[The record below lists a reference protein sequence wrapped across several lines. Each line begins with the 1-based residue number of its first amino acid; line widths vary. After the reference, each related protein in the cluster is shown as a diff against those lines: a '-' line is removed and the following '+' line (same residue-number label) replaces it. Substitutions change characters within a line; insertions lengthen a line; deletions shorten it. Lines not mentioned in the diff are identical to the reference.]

1 MNLKISKP
9 QDAPLAERYDEVV
22 KPPKIAEVCSR
33 LGLSYPNVK
42 RAVYDPKLAL
52 DFGISRKHCFHD
64 YHMRDIADPLS
75 PFQDWALDM
84 HVTRHKRESLW
95 LNVITLGLKK
105 IKPVVQTRGAK
116 RMKHAFA
123 EALKRKGYDRA
134 GNPLS
139 RTEAEKAGTQPASK
153 GLYGTVRVRIF
164 ELKKFCAV
172 PYAQVVEF
180 WVRHI
185 ERRIQRELGIG
196 SPSQGH
202 GEIAIRKVGTG
213 GGRGANP
220 DQTGRIGREQKAAPQ
235 GERAQGSTRDS
246 DSKARAPRPARPNG
260 PSPPRVVSF
269 I

>member
-9 QDAPLAERYDEVV
+9 QDAPLADRYDESA
-22 KPPKIAEVCSR
+22 KPPKVEVVCSK
-33 LGLSYPNVK
+33 LGLSYPNIK
-42 RAVYDPKLAL
+42 RAVYDPRLAL

-64 YHMRDIADPLS
+64 YHMRDITDPLS

-84 HVTRHKRESLW
+84 HVARHERESLW
-95 LNVITLGLKK
+95 LNVLTMGLKK

-123 EALKRKGYDRA
+123 EALKRKGYDRG

-139 RTEAEKAGTQPASK
+139 EKEAEKAGTEPASA

-172 PYAQVVEF
+172 SYGQVVDF

-196 SPSQGH
+196 GASRDQGA
-202 GEIAIRKVGTG
+202 IAIRKISHGTG
-213 GGRGANP
+213 RQPGQDRTGEKGR
-220 DQTGRIGREQKAAPQ
+220 DQGAAPL
-235 GERAQGSTRDS
+235 GERTPGSKWDLDTKTR
-246 DSKARAPRPARPNG
+246 ATRPAQRNG
-260 PSPPRVVSF
+260 PSPPKKASF